1 MPAPERGAAPQPDSD
16 SADWLA
22 SLAPDCPGRPEG
34 LSRLHALLLR
44 AARTELARPA
54 PRVQVTGPELDDL
67 AHQAADDALMSITRK
82 LASFRGDSRFTT
94 WAYKFA
100 ILEVSAKIG
109 RHFWQQPRVP
119 LDAGQWDRLPDRF
132 GLTPEQAAESA
143 DLLAAVRR
151 AVEEELTSR
160 QRQVFTALVIDG
172 IPLDALAVRL
182 GTSRNALY
190 KMMFDARG
198 KIRAA
203 LVANGYLCETTAR
216 QR

>member
-44 AARTELARPA
+44 AARTELARRA

-67 AHQAADDALMSITRK
+67 AH
-82 LASFRGDSRFTT
+82 
-94 WAYKFA
+94 
-100 ILEVSAKIG
+100 
-109 RHFWQQPRVP
+109 
-119 LDAGQWDRLPDRF
+119 
-132 GLTPEQAAESA
+132 QAAESA